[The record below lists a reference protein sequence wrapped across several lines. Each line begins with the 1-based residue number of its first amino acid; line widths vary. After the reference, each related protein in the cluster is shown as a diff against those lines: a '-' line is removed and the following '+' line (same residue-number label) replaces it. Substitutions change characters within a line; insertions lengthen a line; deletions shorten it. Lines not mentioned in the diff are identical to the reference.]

1 VSGRAGL
8 SIPVFAAVMTGLAP
22 RHLGLLALAL
32 LGAMAWGTPAAAQV
46 IEGRVT
52 GDDGV
57 AVEGAL
63 VGLYDRDGTQRAAT
77 LSDESGFYRLEA
89 PEPGEYVLGAE
100 RIGFSPFRSHL
111 LAVGQ
116 QAEPYRIDLEML
128 RAPVPIEGVTVT
140 AERQEEIERQL
151 RLLIGVNPKAL
162 RNPPIP
168 RDEIISHWE
177 RGRSFP
183 EMLRWSNVGGLT
195 VKRAQE
201 GYCFE
206 LRSVCVPVYLNG
218 MRLQPAWH
226 DMLPLELAETV
237 VIIAR
242 NESIAYDGGAI
253 LLFTEAWMR

>member
-1 VSGRAGL
+1 MTRRHRRRFGL
-8 SIPVFAAVMTGLAP
+8 S
-22 RHLGLLALAL
+22 ALL
-32 LGAMAWGTPAAAQV
+32 LGAVLACPVPGIGQT

-63 VGLYDRDGTQRAAT
+63 VGLYDEDGTQRAAT
-77 LSDESGFYRLEA
+77 LSNEQGFYRLEA
-89 PEPGEYVLGAE
+89 EEPGEYILGAE
-100 RIGFSPFRSHL
+100 RIGFTPFRSHL
-111 LAVGQ
+111 LAVGDR
-116 QAEPYRIDLEML
+116 AEPYRIDLEML
-128 RAPVPIEGVTVT
+128 RAPVPIEGITVT
-140 AERQEEIERQL
+140 AERREEIERQI
-151 RLLIGVNPKAL
+151 RLLTGVNPRSL

-168 RDEIISHWE
+168 RDSIMAHWE

-195 VKRAQE
+195 VKRRADE

-206 LRSVCVPVYLNG
+206 MRGVCVPVYLNG
-218 MRLQPAWH
+218 MRMEAAWH

-242 NESIAYDGGAI
+242 NESIAYPSGA
-253 LLFTEAWMR
+253 LLLYTEAWMR